1 MPRFVASLTCVFGAV
16 VLGLHAWQGPP
27 PLTFRSG
34 VDLVDVDVSV
44 LDRHRLPVRGLTS
57 ADFTIFEDGQPRPVA
72 AFTAVDL
79 PPRVL
84 PSAAWMADV
93 APDVQDNDVAREGR
107 LVVILIDR
115 NISFEQQ
122 PAAVRYAEAAV
133 NHLRPGDLAAVAY
146 SSFGIPQNFTSDRQ
160 RLLAAIRRPMVG
172 LPQGDSGG
180 TGECLCGTCSLDT
193 VGSIAE
199 ALLPV
204 RQRRKVLF
212 VIGSNLPIHSTGRCG
227 GALAA
232 GRERAIRALEAA
244 NVTVYAFDPSGL
256 ETQSVTA
263 SASALPAG
271 RPAMAAMIR
280 RGNLSILPDQTG
292 GRLVLDPVR
301 AADRMAEV
309 FRESDA
315 YYVLGFQPGP
325 ARPGSRFHDIRVK
338 VARRDIIVQARRGYY
353 TAGQTTPAP
362 RRGVPP
368 PENTSTR
375 LTAAIA
381 GLWPKTDVSLSM
393 TVAPFAS
400 PDLQSAVLAVVVG
413 VGGQLAPGSGNGAT
427 AMTAD
432 VLAGVFDRNGR
443 TLGSSRQTLSVT
455 PHVLPDQPFEYETIS
470 RIDLAHGRYEV
481 RAAVEDG
488 RVARA
493 GSVYGY
499 VDVPDFAREPVSLSG
514 LIVEAGPAAAPA
526 PTLRDVVPV
535 MPTAR
540 RVFARGERVSAFVR
554 VYQGLSRAMIPGY
567 LTAEIRDDRNQ
578 SVFHQE
584 SRVLPAQ
591 FGAGRA
597 MDFSLDVPTDRLTP
611 GAYLLAVEAR
621 HGNDSARRE
630 ARFSLR

>member
-1 MPRFVASLTCVFGAV
+1 MPRVFVGVTCAIGLFA
-16 VLGLHAWQGPP
+16 LGLQARQGQPP
-27 PLTFRSG
+27 VTFRSG

-44 LDRHRLPVRGLTS
+44 LDRHRLPVRGLTRS
-57 ADFTIFEDGQPRPVA
+57 DFSLFEDGEPRPIA

-93 APDVQDNDVAREGR
+93 APDVLDNDVAREGR

-133 NHLRPGDLAAVAY
+133 NQLRPGDLAAVAY
-146 SSFGIPQNFTSDRQ
+146 SSFGIPQNFTADRQ
-160 RLLAAIRRPMVG
+160 RLLAAIRQPSRG
-172 LPQGDSGG
+172 LPRGDAGSLA
-180 TGECLCGTCSLDT
+180 ECMCGTCSLQT
-193 VGSIAE
+193 VGTIAE

-212 VIGSNLPIHSTGRCG
+212 IIGNNLPGRSTGRCG

-232 GRERAIRALEAA
+232 ERERAMRALEAA

-256 ETQSVTA
+256 ETQAVTA
-263 SASALPAG
+263 SASSMPTA
-271 RPAMAAMIR
+271 RPAVAAMVR
-280 RGNLSILPDQTG
+280 RGNLSLLPDHTG
-292 GRLVLDPVR
+292 GRLILDPVR

-315 YYVLGFQPGP
+315 YYVLGFQAGSPQM
-325 ARPGSRFHDIRVK
+325 RSRFHDIRVK
-338 VARRDIIVQARRGYY
+338 VARRDVSVQARRGYY
-353 TAGQTTPAP
+353 ADGAAPATK
-362 RRGVPP
+362 RRVPP
-368 PENTSTR
+368 PNDASTR
-375 LTAAIA
+375 LANAIA
-381 GLWPKTDVSLSM
+381 GLWPKTDVSLLMSA
-393 TVAPFAS
+393 APFAT
-400 PDLQSAVLAVVVG
+400 PDLQSAVLAIVVG
-413 VGGQLAPGSGNGAT
+413 VRGQAVRVSGT
-427 AMTAD
+427 TMPTTAD

-443 TLGSSRQTLSVT
+443 ELGSARQTIELT
-455 PHVLPDQPFEYETIS
+455 PHQPSDQPFDYETVS
-470 RIDLAHGRYEV
+470 RIALKPGRYEV
-481 RAAVEDG
+481 RTAVEDN
-488 RVARA
+488 RSDRA

-514 LIVEAGPAAAPA
+514 LIVEAGPAILEAP
-526 PTLRDVVPV
+526 PILRDLVPG

-554 VYQGLSRAMIPGY
+554 LYQGLSRAMIPGY
-567 LTAEIRDDRNQ
+567 LTAEIRDDQNQ

-584 SRVLPAQ
+584 SRILPEQ

-597 MDFSLDVPTDRLTP
+597 MDFSLDVPTDRLP
-611 GAYLLAVEAR
+611 AGAYLLSIEAR
-621 HGNDSARRE
+621 HGNETARRD
-630 ARFSLR
+630 ARFSLK